1 VPDMLIA
8 CGHIDRRSDSE
19 VVKSLYS
26 VLVFNSRTCEL
37 ADAIFEFP
45 ADPVV
50 VKPDT
55 EAVVLPSVQETP
67 GKKRDA
73 RIPIDRICS
82 CRSSIPEASE
92 HADSTK
98 RLAGP
103 QLFGNL

>member
-1 VPDMLIA
+1 MLIA
-8 CGHIDRRSDSE
+8 CGHVDRGSDSE
-19 VVKSLYS
+19 VDKSLYS
-26 VLVFNSRTCEL
+26 VLVFNSRICKL

-50 VKPDT
+50 VNPDT
-55 EAVVLPSVQETP
+55 EAVILTTAQEPP

-92 HADSTK
+92 HANSTK